1 MEKEQIFEMP
11 GPELGSPPPP
21 ARPLEQPR
29 PRSALIQPRGGRVS
43 GLLLPGASSRSQGR
57 LAQDKADSTGMSLPI
72 SVETY

>member
-21 ARPLEQPR
+21 TPPHEQP
-29 PRSALIQPRGGRVS
+29 PPPSALKQPPRGRVS
-43 GLLLPGASSRSQGR
+43 GLPGASLLSQGR
-57 LAQDKADSTGMSLPI
+57 LAQDKANSTGMSLPI

>member
-21 ARPLEQPR
+21 TRPLEQPR

-43 GLLLPGASSRSQGR
+43 GLPGASLLSQGR
-57 LAQDKADSTGMSLPI
+57 LAQDKANSTGMSLPI